1 MSYIHEQPDWPTL
14 KWDMEKLARPVA
26 DIRQQQGFLLGQM
39 ATLGFDARA
48 DASLE
53 TLTSDVI
60 KSSAIEGEIL
70 DYEQVRSSIARKL
83 GIDLGGITPVSRHVE
98 GVVEM
103 MLDATQNYRLPLTED
118 RLFRWHNALFP
129 TKHSGL
135 REISVGTWR
144 SLDVGPMQVISGPF
158 GREKVHF
165 EAPSADRIDQEMKL
179 FLNWFNEPNSID
191 PILKAG
197 VAHLWFVTIHP
208 FEDGNGRIARAIADL
223 ALARADGSQER
234 FYSMSAQI
242 DKERKEYYATL
253 ENAQKDNVE
262 ITPWLQWFISCLGR
276 AIDNANHVMGNI
288 LHKARIWDFIRDH
301 STNERQRI
309 VINRL
314 LDNFNGKLTSSKY
327 AKLAKCSQDT
337 ALRDIRQLLNYGIL
351 GQDPSGGRSTSYQL
365 LDRKKDSFNGSM
377 ITTKG

>member
-1 MSYIHEQPDWPTL
+1 MTYIHEQPDWPKL
-14 KWDMEKLARPVA
+14 KWDIEKLARPVA

-39 ATLGFDARA
+39 ATLGFDVRA
-48 DASLE
+48 SASLE

-70 DYEQVRSSIARKL
+70 NYEQVRSSIARKL
-83 GIDLGGITPVSRHVE
+83 GIDLGGIAPVSRHVE
-98 GVVEM
+98 GIVEM
-103 MLDATQNYRLPLTED
+103 MIDATQNYDLLLTED

-129 TKHSGL
+129 TKYSGL

-144 SLDVGPMQVISGPF
+144 SLDAGPMQVVSGPF

-165 EAPSADRIDQEMKL
+165 EAPSADRLDQEMKS
-179 FLNWFNEPNSID
+179 FLNWFNDPNSIE

-197 VAHLWFVTIHP
+197 VAHLWFITIHP

-223 ALARADGSQER
+223 ALARADGSKER

-242 DKERKEYYATL
+242 DKERKEYYTTL
-253 ENAQKDNVE
+253 ESTQKNSIE
-262 ITPWLQWFISCLGR
+262 ITHWLQWFVSCLGR
-276 AIDNANHVMGNI
+276 AIENANHVLDTT
-288 LHKARIWDFIRDH
+288 LHKARIWDFVRNYSI
-301 STNERQRI
+301 NERQRT

-314 LDNFNGKLTSSKY
+314 LDDFTGKLTSSKY

-337 ALRDIRQLLNYGIL
+337 ALRDIHQLLNYGVL
-351 GQDPSGGRSTSYQL
+351 VQAPSGGRSTSYQL
-365 LDRKKDSFNGSM
+365 LAR
-377 ITTKG
+377 